1 MTLSAV
7 IGRLLGRWIAANNI
21 ILKRKI
27 DTARAYH
34 LNVKVA
40 LAGLPNPFRH

>member
-1 MTLSAV
+1 MALSAI
-7 IGRLLGRWIAANNI
+7 IGRLLGRWIAANNL

-27 DTARAYH
+27 DTARAYNV
-34 LNVKVA
+34 NVKVA